1 MPKPAHL
8 SSLTAM
14 RGIAALLVVVY
25 HFSKIVLDDEL
36 LPRTQSS
43 FVQKSYLMVDFF
55 FILSGFI
62 MAYVYGTWFT
72 QKFNAGNFR
81 QFFVARF
88 ARLYPLHLFTLG
100 WCVLLKILLQVSG
113 VMPALSP
120 KLQGMYNFEALPAH
134 LLLLNAFIPGAW
146 LTFNV
151 PSWSVSAEWYTYLI
165 FPLLAALAARWK
177 LVWKLS
183 FAALLYIGYQG
194 IIQFAGHNY
203 DLNVTAYGGVM
214 RCLVGFGVGMVTFAV
229 YTRLKEWKGMR
240 RSGWLALGG
249 ASTALG
255 MHSGISDIFMVAM
268 FPALIFLA
276 ARNTGA
282 ISRLL
287 DRRFFQMAGERSYS
301 IYMIHVPL
309 MSSFL
314 VGWLVF
320 RAEKPL
326 GVDNASALALSPAV
340 AWCACLAYVVLV
352 LALSG
357 LTFRYVEEPMR
368 RWLNSRF
375 RDRAGAGK
383 APAAGQQA
391 PA

>member
-1 MPKPAHL
+1 MQSKSPYL
-8 SSLTAM
+8 TSLTAM
-14 RGIAALLVVVY
+14 RGIAALMVVVY

-62 MAYVYGTWFT
+62 MAYVYGTWFV
-72 QKFNAGNFR
+72 KKCNAHALR

-113 VMPALSP
+113 AMPGLAP
-120 KLQGMYNFEALPAH
+120 KLQEMYNFKALPAH

-146 LTFNV
+146 FTFNV
-151 PSWSVSAEWYTYLI
+151 PSWSVSAEWYTYLV
-165 FPLLAALAARWK
+165 FPLLAWLAARQGMLLK
-177 LVWKLS
+177 IVLVV
-183 FAALLYIGYQG
+183 LLYTAYWG
-194 IIQFAGHNY
+194 IIQYAGHNY

-214 RCLVGFGVGMVTFAV
+214 RCLVGFCVGMITFAG
-229 YTRLKEWKGMR
+229 Y
-240 RSGWLALGG
+240 
-249 ASTALG
+249 TALRQWNGMKRSVWLMLAGAITLWG
-255 MHSGISDIFMVAM
+255 MHAGVSDMFIVAM
-268 FPALIFLA
+268 FPVLIFLA

-282 ISRLL
+282 MARLL
-287 DRRFFQMAGERSYS
+287 NRRFFQMIGEQSYS

-320 RAEKPL
+320 RTEKSV
-326 GVDNASALALSPAV
+326 GVDNASALALSPAI
-340 AWCACLAYVVLV
+340 AWSACLAYALLVLV
-352 LALSG
+352 LST
-357 LTFRYVEEPMR
+357 LTFRYIEKPMR
-368 RWLNSRF
+368 HWLNSRF
-375 RDRAGAGK
+375 RAGA
-383 APAAGQQA
+383 PAGQVVVA
-391 PA
+391 G